1 MYPMRCDNVQL
12 LICEDE
18 FGTKYYYA
26 VNATGEEFSVSYP
39 VFKALRHAD
48 GTKPLRL
55 PEDDADLLA
64 ELEDYGLVH
73 TSRLVREE
81 SCSRLILFTF
91 GKERVRKVRPAC
103 KILNGVL
110 PGSAILALVAGIAM
124 RFFLSEG
131 VDMNNFNLLL
141 YVGLL
146 VASAV
151 LHELAHLWAAI
162 SYSFPVFEAGVLV
175 ENVFGICLYV
185 AHGRKPGATKAE
197 EIQVALAGLEANLLI
212 MGLFLIVSVFCEAQS
227 ASFYAAAIANI
238 GLIIS
243 NLVPSRGNEVDDGE
257 VALNTLFEVES
268 IYAVARKWAG
278 SKRRRRK
285 LIRSAGLPGV
295 ACIALFRVIVFA
307 NEMYL
312 MWNAIVAFGPV
323 LLVLWSCA

>member
-1 MYPMRCDNVQL
+1 MAEGKGGELMYPMRCDN
-12 LICEDE
+12 
-18 FGTKYYYA
+18 
-26 VNATGEEFSVSYP
+26 
-39 VFKALRHAD
+39 
-48 GTKPLRL
+48 
-55 PEDDADLLA
+55 
-64 ELEDYGLVH
+64 VH

-81 SCSRLILFTF
+81 SCSRLILFRF
-91 GKERVRKVRPAC
+91 GKERIRKIRPAC
-103 KILNGVL
+103 KLLNGVL
-110 PGSAILALVAGIAM
+110 PGGAVLALVAGIAM

-146 VASAV
+146 IASAV
-151 LHELAHLWAAI
+151 LHELAHLWAAL
-162 SYSFPVFEAGVLV
+162 SYGFPVFEAGILV

-197 EIQVALAGLEANLLI
+197 EIQVALAGIEANLLI
-212 MGLFLIVSVFCEAQS
+212 MGLFLIVSVFCESQS
-227 ASFYAAAIANI
+227 ATFYAAAIANI

-243 NLVPSRGNEVDDGE
+243 NLVPAKGIPVDGE

-268 IYAVARKWAG
+268 IYVVARKWAG

-323 LLVLWSCA
+323 LLVLWSCT

>member
-18 FGTKYYYA
+18 FGTKSYYA
-26 VNATGEEFSVSYP
+26 VNAAGEEFSVSYP

-48 GTKPLRL
+48 GTRPLRL
-55 PEDDADLLA
+55 PEDDVDLLA

-81 SCSRLILFTF
+81 ACSRLILFTF
-91 GKERVRKVRPAC
+91 GKERIRKIRPAC
-103 KILNGVL
+103 KLLNGVL
-110 PGSAILALVAGIAM
+110 PGGAVLALVAGITM
-124 RFFLSEG
+124 RILVLSDG
-131 VDMNNFNLLL
+131 VDMNNFNLPL

-146 VASAV
+146 IASAV
-151 LHELAHLWAAI
+151 LHELAHLWAAL
-162 SYSFPVFEAGVLV
+162 SYGFPVFEAGILV

-197 EIQVALAGLEANLLI
+197 EIQVALAGIEANMFA
-212 MGLFLIVSVFCEAQS
+212 MGLFMIVSVLCEAQS
-227 ASFYAAAIANI
+227 TTFYAAAAAQI
-238 GLIIS
+238 GLIVS
-243 NLVPSRGNEVDDGE
+243 NLIPSKGIEVDGE
-257 VALNTLFEVES
+257 VALNTLFEVKS
-268 IYAVARKWAG
+268 IYAVARKWTG

-285 LIRSAGLPGV
+285 LIRSAGLPGA

-307 NEMYL
+307 NEMHL

-323 LLVLWSCA
+323 LLVLRN

>member
-1 MYPMRCDNVQL
+1 MKEEFQKFVESEVNGGADLYPMRCDN
-12 LICEDE
+12 
-18 FGTKYYYA
+18 
-26 VNATGEEFSVSYP
+26 
-39 VFKALRHAD
+39 
-48 GTKPLRL
+48 
-55 PEDDADLLA
+55 
-64 ELEDYGLVH
+64 VH

-91 GKERVRKVRPAC
+91 GKERIRKIRPAC
-103 KILNGVL
+103 KLLNGVL
-110 PGSAILALVAGIAM
+110 PGGAVLALVAGITM
-124 RFFLSEG
+124 RFLLSDG
-131 VDMNNFNLLL
+131 VDMNNFNLPL

-146 VASAV
+146 IASAV

-162 SYSFPVFEAGVLV
+162 SYSFPVFEAGILV

-185 AHGRKPGATKAE
+185 AHGRKPGVTKAE
-197 EIQVALAGLEANLLI
+197 EIQVALAGIEANLLI
-212 MGLFLIVSVFCEAQS
+212 MGLFLIVSVFCESQS
-227 ASFYAAAIANI
+227 ATFYAAAIANI

-243 NLVPSRGNEVDDGE
+243 NLVPAKGIPVDGE

-323 LLVLWSCA
+323 LLVLWSCT

>member
-18 FGTKYYYA
+18 FGTKSYSA
-26 VNATGEEFSVSYP
+26 VNAAGEEFSVSYP

-48 GTKPLRL
+48 GTRPLRL

-81 SCSRLILFTF
+81 ACSRLILFTF
-91 GKERVRKVRPAC
+91 GKERIRKIRPAC
-103 KILNGVL
+103 KLLNGVL
-110 PGSAILALVAGIAM
+110 PGGAVLALVAGITM
-124 RFFLSEG
+124 RILVLSDG
-131 VDMNNFNLLL
+131 VDMNNFNLPL

-146 VASAV
+146 IASAV
-151 LHELAHLWAAI
+151 LHELAHLWAAL
-162 SYSFPVFEAGVLV
+162 SYGFPVFEAGILV

-197 EIQVALAGLEANLLI
+197 EIQVALAGIEANMFA
-212 MGLFLIVSVFCEAQS
+212 MGLFMIVSVLCEAQS
-227 ASFYAAAIANI
+227 TTFYAAAAAQI

-243 NLVPSRGNEVDDGE
+243 NLIPSKGIEVDGE
-257 VALNTLFEVES
+257 VALNTLFEVKS
-268 IYAVARKWAG
+268 IYAVARKWTG

-285 LIRSAGLPGV
+285 LIRSAGLPGA

-307 NEMYL
+307 NEMHL

-323 LLVLWSCA
+323 LLVLRN

>member
-1 MYPMRCDNVQL
+1 MYPMRCDN
-12 LICEDE
+12 
-18 FGTKYYYA
+18 
-26 VNATGEEFSVSYP
+26 
-39 VFKALRHAD
+39 
-48 GTKPLRL
+48 
-55 PEDDADLLA
+55 
-64 ELEDYGLVH
+64 VH

-81 SCSRLILFTF
+81 SCSRLILFRF
-91 GKERVRKVRPAC
+91 GKERIRKIRPAC
-103 KILNGVL
+103 KLLNGVL
-110 PGSAILALVAGIAM
+110 PGGAVLALVAGIAM

-146 VASAV
+146 IASAV
-151 LHELAHLWAAI
+151 LHELAHLWAAL
-162 SYSFPVFEAGVLV
+162 SYGFPVFEAGILV

-185 AHGRKPGATKAE
+185 AHGRKPGVTKAE
-197 EIQVALAGLEANLLI
+197 EIQVALAGIEANLLI
-212 MGLFLIVSVFCEAQS
+212 MGLFLIVSVFCESQS
-227 ASFYAAAIANI
+227 ATFYAAAIANI

-243 NLVPSRGNEVDDGE
+243 NLVPAKGIPVDGE

-268 IYAVARKWAG
+268 IYVVARKWAG

-323 LLVLWSCA
+323 LLVLWSCT

>member
-18 FGTKYYYA
+18 FGTKSYYA
-26 VNATGEEFSVSYP
+26 VNAAGEEFSVSYP

-64 ELEDYGLVH
+64 ELENDGLVH

-91 GKERVRKVRPAC
+91 GKERVRKVRPGC
-103 KILNGVL
+103 KVLNAVL
-110 PGSAILALVAGIAM
+110 PAGAVLALVAGITM
-124 RFFLSEG
+124 RILVLSDG
-131 VDMNNFNLLL
+131 VDMNNFNLPL

-146 VASAV
+146 IASAV
-151 LHELAHLWAAI
+151 LHELAHLWAAL
-162 SYSFPVFEAGVLV
+162 SYGFPVFEAGILV

-197 EIQVALAGLEANLLI
+197 EIQVALAGIEANMFA
-212 MGLFLIVSVFCEAQS
+212 MGLFMIVSVLCEAQS
-227 ASFYAAAIANI
+227 TTFYAAAAAQI

-243 NLVPSRGNEVDDGE
+243 NLIPSKGIEVDGE
-257 VALNTLFEVES
+257 VALNTLFEVNS
-268 IYAVARKWAG
+268 IYDVARKWTD
-278 SKRRRRK
+278 SKRRRWK
-285 LIRSAGLPGV
+285 LIRSAGLPGA
-295 ACIALFRVIVFA
+295 ACIVLFRVIVFA
-307 NEMYL
+307 NEMSL
-312 MWNAIVAFGPV
+312 VWNGIVAFGPV
-323 LLVLWSCA
+323 LLVLRN